1 MSRPEKL
8 VSRNRRKVERERLS
22 PCKRKI
28 IVCKSKK
35 AFKINHHFEGKIA
48 LVLGMMNVAQNVS
61 VYIRKFW

>member
-8 VSRNRRKVERERLS
+8 VSRNRRKVEREGLS
-22 PCKRKI
+22 PCRT

-35 AFKINHHFEGKIA
+35 AFKISHYFKGKIA

-61 VYIRKFW
+61 IYIRKFW